1 MKICIY
7 GAGSIGCYIGGRL
20 AAVGVDVSFITRP
33 RVYEELRTS
42 GLKLTDY
49 TGKTIKIATNDLHL
63 SVDPKIVT
71 DADIIFVCVK
81 SAATE
86 QVAKE
91 LYNNLGAH
99 RPYIVS
105 FQNGLSNENSQ

>member
-20 AAVGVDVSFITRP
+20 AAVGADVSFITRP

-49 TGKTIKIATNDLHL
+49 TGKTIKIAAKDLQL

-71 DADIIFVCVK
+71 DADIIFVCVNRLRLSK
-81 SAATE
+81 LPRNFITTW
-86 QVAKE
+86 
-91 LYNNLGAH
+91 AH
-99 RPYIVS
+99 TDPI
-105 FQNGLSNENSQ
+105 L